1 MPSNSAITPLD
12 LTITSRPLN
21 VDRSATNARWWHG
34 GNPIGTAFFNALSAT
49 FPQGETFFIESVRRF
64 RGQADAKLQEQIA
77 TFIQQEAMH
86 TREHLAFNRLI
97 KDAGYDM
104 TGMEAYTRHR
114 IDIARS
120 HPPVAQLAITVA
132 LEHITAIMA
141 HALLSVS
148 DPLPG
153 APSDVVKLWQ
163 WHAIEEIEHKGVAY
177 DTFLVAT
184 RDMAA
189 FRRWAIRC
197 QIMLLMSF
205 QFWRSICKHMAE
217 FFRQD
222 RMNTPRTWARVLH
235 FLFLK
240 PGMVRKIVRPYLG
253 FYRPRFHPWL
263 LDDRALIATV
273 EKQGTSLDNSRVG

>member
-1 MPSNSAITPLD
+1 MPSRTTTPVD
-12 LTITSRPLN
+12 LTLTSRPLN
-21 VDRSATNARWWHG
+21 VDRSDANARWWHG
-34 GNPIGTAFFNALSAT
+34 GDPIGTAFFNALSAT

-64 RGQADAKLQEQIA
+64 REHADANLQEQIA

-97 KDAGYDM
+97 KQAGYDM
-104 TGMEAYTRHR
+104 TAMEAYTRHR

-132 LEHITAIMA
+132 LEHFTAIMA

-153 APSDVVKLWQ
+153 ASRDVVKLWQ

-184 RDMAA
+184 RNLAGL
-189 FRRWAIRC
+189 RRWAIRC
-197 QIMLLMSF
+197 QVMLIMTF
-205 QFWRSICKHMAE
+205 QFWRSICRHMAD

-222 RMNTPRTWARVLH
+222 GMNTPRTWVRALH

-240 PGMVRKIVRPYLG
+240 PGMVRKIFRPYLS

-263 LDDRALIATV
+263 HDDRALIATI
-273 EKQGTSLDNSRVG
+273 EKQLAAEAAA